1 MKCQTKYQQLEI
13 DLAEP
18 QSSFRRQPSGHAEQG
33 SRHPNQRSSCRRQR
47 SGLSGQG
54 SGCPNQ
60 RSDDLEQRS
69 GSLQQG
75 SGLSDQRSGSLEQG
89 SALPRQ
95 ESGRP
100 NQGSDGLPQRSKH
113 LKSSGLH
120 KNRLFARQTWLK
132 CGSKQWVD
140 CNSSFARLRK
150 PGGEAAK
157 RALDLAFEI
166 TRQIQN
172 QKA

>member
-18 QSSFRRQPSGHAEQG
+18 QSGFRRQPGGHAEQG

-60 RSDDLEQRS
+60 RSDDLEQWS

-75 SGLSDQRSGSLEQG
+75 SGLSDQRSGGLEQG

-95 ESGRP
+95 GSGRP
-100 NQGSDGLPQRSKH
+100 NQGSDGLPQQSKH

-120 KNRLFARQTWLK
+120 KNRLFARQTGLK
-132 CGSKQWVD
+132 CGFKAWVGWD
-140 CNSSFARLRK
+140 SLAERLRR
-150 PGGEAAK
+150 PGGESAK

-166 TRQIQN
+166 TRQIQ
-172 QKA
+172 QIK

>member
-18 QSSFRRQPSGHAEQG
+18 QSGFRRQPSGHAEQE

-47 SGLSGQG
+47 SVLSGQE

-75 SGLSDQRSGSLEQG
+75 S
-89 SALPRQ
+89 ALPRQ
-95 ESGRP
+95 GSGRP

-120 KNRLFARQTWLK
+120 KNRLFARQTGPK
-132 CGSKQWVD
+132 CGSKAWVD

-150 PGGEAAK
+150 PGGESAK

-166 TRQIQN
+166 TRQIQ
-172 QKA
+172 QIK